1 MPFLALK
8 EKDDIF
14 QTRCAQGTL
23 YLLVTLCSLFIIRNL
38 IQWRHCCI
46 IIKMHYH
53 WLQQEAEKLAKWV
66 LSSILQ
72 FAGPSLKFTRKKL
85 DKKMEKTEWPYWNC
99 QKLELGKIFLEKLA
113 LKMHKGMCVLT
124 FKSFMCVQVVKATI
138 CYGTMYVSMSVLQA
152 GTITSCH

>member
-8 EKDDIF
+8 GKDDISK
-14 QTRCAQGTL
+14 TRSAQGTL

-38 IQWRHCCI
+38 IQWRHPCI

-66 LSSILQ
+66 LSSIFLIEKE
-72 FAGPSLKFTRKKL
+72 LN
-85 DKKMEKTEWPYWNC
+85 KKMEKTEWPYSNWW
-99 QKLELGKIFLEKLA
+99 KVELGKIFLEKLA